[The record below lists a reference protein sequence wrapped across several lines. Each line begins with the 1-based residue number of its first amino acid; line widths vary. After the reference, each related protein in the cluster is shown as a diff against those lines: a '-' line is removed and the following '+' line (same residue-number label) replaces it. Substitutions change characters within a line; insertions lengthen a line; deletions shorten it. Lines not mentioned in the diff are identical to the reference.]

1 MRLSPR
7 LMVTDLEPMLHA
19 VRAGRGVGR
28 ALSYQVADDF
38 SSGTLVRLLREF
50 EGPPRPVQLVVPSVR
65 HMRPSV
71 RAFLDHAARGLN
83 ALRVIH
89 D

>member
-1 MRLSPR
+1 MTND
-7 LMVTDLEPMLHA
+7 METIIDA
-19 VRAGRGVGR
+19 VKAGRGIGR

-38 SSGTLVRLLREF
+38 SAGSLVRLLTRF
-50 EGPPRPVQLVVPSVR
+50 ELPARPVHVIVPSTR

-71 RAFLDHAARGLN
+71 RAFLDHAVRGLQ
-83 ALRVIH
+83 ALPVIH